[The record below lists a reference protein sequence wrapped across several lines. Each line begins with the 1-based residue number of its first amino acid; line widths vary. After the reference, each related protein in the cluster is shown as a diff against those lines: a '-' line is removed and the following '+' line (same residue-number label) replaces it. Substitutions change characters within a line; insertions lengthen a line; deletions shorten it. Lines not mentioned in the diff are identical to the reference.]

1 MLGFLPGFVQRDSR
15 NMSTATP
22 FPWPAVPSRDD
33 SRSEFRAVFEHA
45 PIAVARCNSQGSI
58 VEMNP
63 AFEEIFGLEGINR
76 RALPIGELAGAECA
90 EMLESGMRSVLDCER
105 DWIEVETRS
114 SVRPSEKIKWKA
126 WREPGSRSAGD
137 HALLMAERVS
147 SADVVWVK
155 NQLQSERWQAIGRL
169 AGGVVHDFNN
179 LLTGITLYCDLLLL
193 SLDGRDRRRRYT
205 SEIRS
210 AVAQATALVG
220 QLLVFASPKTTPVRP
235 LNLNEIASSM
245 CELLTR
251 LLGENIQL
259 HLDLGSDLGQVKIDA
274 PQAQQV
280 LLNLVLNAR
289 DALPNGGRIIIETS
303 ACKFQPLTKEARG
316 NSTAFACV
324 MLAVTDNG
332 VGMSAETRQRLF
344 EPFFTTKNSG
354 QGTGLGLTTVRSIV
368 TAHHGLIHFDSAPGQ
383 GTRVMV
389 LFPRAL
395 PEAPVQLPSSSAIS
409 SSAILKIN
417 PFQEEKKETQL

>member
-1 MLGFLPGFVQRDSR
+1 
-15 NMSTATP
+15 MSTATP
-22 FPWPAVPSRDD
+22 FPWPVVPSRDD
-33 SRSEFRAVFEHA
+33 SRSGFRAVFEHA

-63 AFEEIFGLEGINR
+63 AFEEVFELEGINQR
-76 RALPIGELAGAECA
+76 TLPLAELTGAECA
-90 EMLESGMRSVLDCER
+90 EMFASGMRSVLDCER

-114 SVRPSEKIKWKA
+114 SARPDEKIKWNV
-126 WREPGSRSAGD
+126 WREPESCNTGD
-137 HALLMAERVS
+137 HALVIAQRLS
-147 SADVVWVK
+147 TTDVVGEQ

-169 AGGVVHDFNN
+169 TGGVVHDFNN

-193 SLDGRDRRRRYT
+193 SLDERDRRRRYT

-220 QLLVFASPKTTPVRP
+220 QLLVFASPKTIPVRP

-259 HLDLGSDLGQVKIDA
+259 DLALDADLGQVKIDA
-274 PQAQQV
+274 SQAQQV

-289 DALPNGGRIIIETS
+289 DALPNGGRITIETS
-303 ACKFQPLTKEARG
+303 NCRFQPITKEARG
-316 NSTAFACV
+316 NSTEFACI
-324 MLAVTDNG
+324 MLAVTDTG
-332 VGMSAETRQRLF
+332 VGMSAETCQQLF

-354 QGTGLGLTTVRSIV
+354 QGTGLGLTTVRGIV
-368 TAHHGLIHFDSAPGQ
+368 SGHHGLIHFDSEPGQ

-395 PEAPVQLPSSSAIS
+395 PEAPVQLSSSSAIS
-409 SSAILKIN
+409 SPAILKTN
-417 PFQEEKKETQL
+417 SFQEEKKETQL